1 MRAAM
6 ERRMLKHRQAVSKRR
21 SVHEKTDVEQAKDRA
36 TRAQEKTRSN
46 VDSHASDL
54 RAGKGECVRKSAVS
68 ISRGMGSQ
76 AGRRGAAATDG

>member
-1 MRAAM
+1 M

-36 TRAQEKTRSN
+36 TRAQEKTSN

-54 RAGKGECVRKSAVS
+54 RAGKGECVRKSAMAIWPKARQS
-68 ISRGMGSQ
+68 GPKHGN
-76 AGRRGAAATDG
+76 

>member
-1 MRAAM
+1 
-6 ERRMLKHRQAVSKRR
+6 MLKHRQAVSKRR

-36 TRAQEKTRSN
+36 TRAQEKTSN